1 MDTEFLDFI
10 KKLKDFQ
17 GVYEYELEK
26 LPFHFNV
33 IDELHANENAHS
45 RILQKIL
52 QYKHKNEFS
61 FLLSFLDNFLPQ
73 TVNVTDPV
81 VSFNREN
88 IDILIED
95 RQTKFA
101 CIIENKIHWA
111 VDQDK
116 QIERYVK
123 TVKGS
128 GFENIFVI
136 YLTSDGHKQI
146 SDISLTDAAKQLLN
160 FNNENDMGNFICL
173 NYRMHI
179 LPWLEQYVLNNC
191 KYKDFKMLAGIV
203 QYIDHLEGM
212 FNIRQDKKKMNEEL
226 IDNIRKNFNIK
237 GASLEDFEKI
247 TQCQEMINRF
257 QMELDNL
264 RKEMV
269 ESNPWNQNDSEK
281 ASWLAHKIYSVFSE
295 YPEKIKPFS
304 KIWIWQS
311 QTLVFEGWN
320 YKDFTFAIDVSCGNL
335 SGMGISILPRC
346 RCSSEQYQNIC
357 KERFSEFFEEFGWQY
372 KDDWRYLKLYPDI
385 SNEDELN
392 NFVDEISRFLDA
404 LNKLQISME

>member
-1 MDTEFLDFI
+1 MNMKFDDFI
-10 KKLKDFQ
+10 KKLKNFQ
-17 GVYEYELEK
+17 SVYESEIEK

-52 QYKHKNEFS
+52 QYKQKNEFT

-73 TVNVTDPV
+73 TVNVTKPA

-88 IDILIED
+88 IDVLIED
-95 RQTKFA
+95 RKTRFA

-111 VDQDK
+111 VDQDR

-123 TVKGS
+123 TVKGN
-128 GFENIFVI
+128 GFENVFVI
-136 YLTSDGHKQI
+136 YLTSNGHKQI
-146 SDISLTDAAKQLLN
+146 SDISLTDTAKKLLN
-160 FNNENDMGNFICL
+160 FNSENDTGNFICL

-179 LPWLEQYVLNNC
+179 LPWLKQYVLNNC
-191 KYKDFKMLAGIV
+191 KYKDFKMLTGIV

-212 FNIRQDKKKMNEEL
+212 FNIRKDKKKMNEEL
-226 IDNIRKNFNIK
+226 INHIRENFNIK
-237 GASLEDFEKI
+237 GASLEDFERVA
-247 TQCQEMINRF
+247 QCQETINRF

-264 RKEMV
+264 RKIMV
-269 ESNPWNQNDSEK
+269 ESNPWNQKDSEK

-295 YPEKIKPFS
+295 SPEKIKPFS

-311 QTLVFEGWN
+311 NTLVFEGWN

-335 SGMGISILPRC
+335 SNMGVSILPRC
-346 RCSSEQYQNIC
+346 RCSNEQYKNIC
-357 KERFSEFFEEFGWQY
+357 EERFSAFFEQYGWQY
-372 KDDWRYLKLYPDI
+372 KNDWRYLKAYTDI
-385 SNEDELN
+385 SNEEELN
-392 NFVDEISRFLDA
+392 KFVDEISCFLAA
-404 LNKLQISME
+404 LNKL